1 MVSINS
7 IFLCLF
13 CFQIVN
19 TKRKCWAWNVE
30 PSKCQADQFSP
41 HTDAAGIR
49 ECNEAGSHNKSRR
62 EGERGGGQKAISIYM
77 IQLRVSLW
85 LGHRKDGGGQEG
97 ETQTGYA
104 KYRRIHDYAPR

>member
-41 HTDAAGIR
+41 QMQPEYENAMRQEVTI
-49 ECNEAGSHNKSRR
+49 NPV
-62 EGERGGGQKAISIYM
+62 ERGRGVGGGQKAISIYM